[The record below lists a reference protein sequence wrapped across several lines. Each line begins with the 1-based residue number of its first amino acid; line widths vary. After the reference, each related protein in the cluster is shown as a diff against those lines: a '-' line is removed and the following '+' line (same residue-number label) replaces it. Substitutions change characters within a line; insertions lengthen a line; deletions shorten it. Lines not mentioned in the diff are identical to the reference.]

1 MQVPTIGRLN
11 PTDICD
17 QRARV
22 ARKPSCWQ
30 APTIGRLDPN
40 NARGICACRLNPN
53 SESISLV
60 PKSFFEF

>member
-40 NARGICACRLNPN
+40 NARGICACRLNPDL
-53 SESISLV
+53 ETII
-60 PKSFFEF
+60 